1 MPYFLPLFKEHD
13 CLYHSFPVLCL
24 IKHVLQYKVTSD
36 ISLNTLL
43 ERVFFFWFSIFHMY
57 KIMHFII
64 HYSEGFL
71 NNVRWQC
78 AKLEVDL

>member
-43 ERVFFFWFSIFHMY
+43 ERVFFFGSVFFTCIKLCILSY
-57 KIMHFII
+57 II
-64 HYSEGFL
+64 VKAF
-71 NNVRWQC
+71 
-78 AKLEVDL
+78 